1 MPSVSFGRAV
11 YRALPCFD
19 CGFTGPGQ
27 VAFIAIA
34 PGDRTRQEGHMLSLH
49 RLAATATA
57 IVATVT
63 FAPAAA
69 QARPDSG
76 QGWAQARSSQDK
88 VSPDMRYSLPQQTT
102 PQVDR
107 VSPDA
112 RYGVP
117 DASTPTFVHN
127 NRVGEAPSTGF
138 EWADAAVGGGAA
150 LALVLVIAGGA
161 IAVRPRRHAAVR

>member
-1 MPSVSFGRAV
+1 MF
-11 YRALPCFD
+11 
-19 CGFTGPGQ
+19 
-27 VAFIAIA
+27 
-34 PGDRTRQEGHMLSLH
+34 SLR

-57 IVATVT
+57 IVA

-69 QARPDSG
+69 QARPDTG
-76 QGWAQARSSQDK
+76 QASAQPRSSQDK
-88 VSPDMRYSLPQQTT
+88 VSPDVRYGLPQQTA

-117 DASTPTFVHN
+117 DANTPTIVPDT
-127 NRVGEAPSTGF
+127 RVVDVPSTGF

-150 LALVLVIAGGA
+150 IALVLVIAGGA
-161 IAVRPRRHAAVR
+161 IAVRPRRHAAIR

>member
-1 MPSVSFGRAV
+1 MF
-11 YRALPCFD
+11 
-19 CGFTGPGQ
+19 
-27 VAFIAIA
+27 
-34 PGDRTRQEGHMLSLH
+34 SLH

-57 IVATVT
+57 IVA

-69 QARPDSG
+69 QARPDTG
-76 QGWAQARSSQDK
+76 QGTAQQTSSQDK
-88 VSPDMRYSLPQQTT
+88 VSPDVRYGLPQQTG

-117 DASTPTFVHN
+117 DANTPTFVTDT
-127 NRVGEAPSTGF
+127 RVIDVPSTGF

-150 LALVLVIAGGA
+150 LALVLVITGGA
-161 IAVRPRRHAAVR
+161 IAVRPRRGAAIR